1 MTFYFIYVLK
11 RTFVVRLLCSG
22 RGILRRKIRPSP
34 TGHCALGTDWQAKNL
49 SRTYHVTGGEAHP
62 ARRRRPSP
70 PLLHGRSGVG
80 PVPGVAAAAQGQAM
94 GCGGDRRWPQRPR
107 RVQKAIVLTDE
118 TREAASQRPTIVF
131 SEGNLFLVAANVTR
145 RGCRGCRSGW
155 SIPPRL
161 PRSPPQVPLP
171 SSHPLSPINTLCAHQ
186 VRFVQSGLDLI
197 GLQLFVASA

>member
-1 MTFYFIYVLK
+1 VTFYFIYVLK

-94 GCGGDRRWPQRPR
+94 GCGGDRRRPQRPR
-107 RVQKAIVLTDE
+107 R
-118 TREAASQRPTIVF
+118 
-131 SEGNLFLVAANVTR
+131 G
-145 RGCRGCRSGW
+145 
-155 SIPPRL
+155 RL
-161 PRSPPQVPLP
+161 PRPRWPLRRRAGAPGRPGWRGGLGVGPCPRIPVLPLQLPPQPP
-171 SSHPLSPINTLCAHQ
+171 SPRHPPVSNLLQGCVLC
-186 VRFVQSGLDLI
+186 D
-197 GLQLFVASA
+197 